1 MLLAI
6 QTIFVSGCTTALWD
20 RSTFAREYHPADPRN
35 LRLYYSG
42 ERKDI
47 LVQYD
52 ELNVADK
59 KVQPR
64 TYWLDPNATRI
75 NENRKPHF
83 VSPKASQDLIPIPL
97 SESQPDSVLPDSKAL
112 YAVSKPKEDLFTL
125 YVGPDQGDLYWLPDY
140 RGSSQKVKQVLLTP
154 FAVAIDATLIGAVLS
169 YYNAPAIFSGLSW
182 RQ

>member
-1 MLLAI
+1 MKSNMLTSAVRKWPFMLLAI

-59 KVQPR
+59 
-64 TYWLDPNATRI
+64 
-75 NENRKPHF
+75 
-83 VSPKASQDLIPIPL
+83 
-97 SESQPDSVLPDSKAL
+97 
-112 YAVSKPKEDLFTL
+112 
-125 YVGPDQGDLYWLPDY
+125 
-140 RGSSQKVKQVLLTP
+140 
-154 FAVAIDATLIGAVLS
+154 
-169 YYNAPAIFSGLSW
+169 
-182 RQ
+182 